1 MGSTFTRGLG
11 LHARLYDAVCGWE
24 ERHGLL
30 EWRKA
35 LVGDLDGEVVEIGAG
50 TGLNLMHYPPGA
62 RVIASDYDP
71 VMLNRAIPRAA
82 SASADVT
89 LLIADAMALPFPD
102 ASAEVVVIGLMLCSV
117 PKPDVAL
124 AEVRRILAPGG
135 RLRVVEHVRAP
146 EGTRKAG
153 MQDRVNP
160 AWRFISGGCNANRR
174 TLESIERAGFTIA
187 EVRDFELGLP
197 HLKPHILAEATLR

>member
-11 LHARLYDAVCGWE
+11 LHARIYDALCGWE

-30 EWRKA
+30 EWRQA
-35 LVGDLDGEVVEIGAG
+35 LVGDLDTEVVEIGAG
-50 TGLNLMHYPPGA
+50 TGLNLPHYPPGA

-71 VMLNRAIPRAA
+71 VMLARAIPRAA
-82 SASADVT
+82 SAAADVR
-89 LLIADAMALPFPD
+89 LLVADAMALPFAD
-102 ASAEVVVIGLMLCSV
+102 ASAEFVVIGLMLCSV

-124 AEVRRILAPGG
+124 TEARRILKPGG

-146 EGTRKAG
+146 DGSRKAR
-153 MQDRVNP
+153 MQDRINP
-160 AWRFISGGCNANRR
+160 AWRLVSGGCNANRR
-174 TLESIERAGFTIA
+174 TLENIERAGFAIS

-197 HLKPHILAEATLR
+197 HLKPHI